1 MSTTNEPAAKA
12 YTMKELSAM
21 YGISSKAF
29 KTWLEP
35 HEEAIGKKKG
45 WYYTA
50 LQVQMIFERIGL
62 PR

>member
-1 MSTTNEPAAKA
+1 MSTTNEPLAKA

-35 HEEAIGKKKG
+35 HEDAIGKKKG
-45 WYYTA
+45 WYHTA
-50 LQVQMIFERIGL
+50 LQVRIIFSKLRE
-62 PR
+62 P

>member
-1 MSTTNEPAAKA
+1 MSTTNEPMVKG

-35 HEEAIGKKKG
+35 HEDIIGRKKG

-50 LQVQMIFERIGL
+50 LQVEMIFEKIGM
-62 PR
+62 PK